1 MFDPI
6 DEGAIFKD
14 ENMYKYHEN
23 TNDYDPKVQPYSY
36 FYVTIAGQIQSGDF
50 MDLDGLAI
58 HYEFVQGEDWKVAG
72 GEPKGAGQHS
82 FKGGYGAESS

>member
-1 MFDPI
+1 VFDPI